1 MSAKVQGLLLD
12 LDGTVFQDGALIPGV
27 KEALVD
33 LDAAGIPYRFATNMS
48 QRSRREIAR
57 WLSAMG
63 LDVPPAWIFTSPL
76 AGRTYLEAH
85 GLSRVHALLNDC
97 VLAEDLDLTS
107 VDENPEAVLVG
118 DAERHFHY
126 DRLDAIFRM
135 VMGGASLVAL
145 ARNRYYRREGRLVL
159 DLGPFVAALEF
170 ATGREAT
177 IVGKPSTTF
186 FDAARALLD
195 LPAES
200 VLVVGDDIE
209 GDVEGA
215 QRAGMRGVL
224 VQTGKYRAGDEERFG
239 VAPDAVLSSL
249 AEIGSVL
256 RG

>member
-1 MSAKVQGLLLD
+1 MPAKVRGLLLD

-27 KEALVD
+27 KEALAS

-48 QRSRREIAR
+48 QRSRREIAE
-57 WLSAMG
+57 WLSRMG

-76 AGRTYLEAH
+76 AGRAHLESQ
-85 GLSRVHALLNDC
+85 GLSRVHALLNDR
-97 VLAEDLDLTS
+97 VLEEDIGLAS

-118 DAERHFHY
+118 DAERHFNY

-135 VMGGASLVAL
+135 LMDGAQLVAL

-159 DLGPFVAALEF
+159 DLGPFVAALEY

-186 FDAARALLD
+186 FDAARALLG
-195 LPAES
+195 LPPGN

-209 GDVEGA
+209 GDVAGA
-215 QRAGMRGVL
+215 QRAGMQGVL
-224 VQTGKYRAGDEERFG
+224 VRTGKYRAGDEERFG
-239 VAPDAVLSSL
+239 VTPDAVLSSL
-249 AEIGSVL
+249 VEIGRLL
-256 RG
+256 RD

>member
-1 MSAKVQGLLLD
+1 MPAKVRGLLLD

-63 LDVPPAWIFTSPL
+63 LEVPPASIFTSPM
-76 AGRTYLEAH
+76 AGRAYLAAQ
-85 GLSRVHALLNDC
+85 GLRRVHALLNDR
-97 VLAEDLDLTS
+97 VLEEDVCLAS
-107 VDENPEAVLVG
+107 VDDRPDTVLVG
-118 DAERHFHY
+118 DAERHFSY
-126 DRLDAIFRM
+126 ERLDDIFRM
-135 VMGGASLVAL
+135 LMDGAALVAL

-159 DLGPFVAALEF
+159 DLGPFVAALEY

-209 GDVEGA
+209 GDVLGA

-239 VAPDAVLSSL
+239 VTPDAVLTSL
-249 AEIGSVL
+249 AEIGRLL
-256 RG
+256 RD